1 MSKGNLFQG
10 QGRGKVGD
18 VVFTVRNGE
27 QIARVR
33 NRHPYNPRSPRQ
45 LMQRAIMTTIS
56 MAYSAGK
63 NIFDHSFQGKSVGD
77 ACNNYFMKRN
87 AVLLRSQ
94 IASQLSLDPRV
105 ATACC
110 VNYNP
115 ICPVPNAY
123 FVSEGSL
130 ENNMRVDFG
139 RHGNDYD
146 DFVASYVGNDPL
158 TGSLGDFVTRNFTPD
173 DIFTMVAFV
182 ITSQQPSDA
191 VFYCGQ
197 NNPSPM
203 QGYELQYC
211 VMPCRFGFIR
221 FAVKESAFSSTKV
234 INTTGENQ
242 ATWGDIFEITDSEG
256 DVLKLDD
263 DTINTIMGGALID
276 GFAIGDFI
284 PARPMF
290 HTQDFHGLGSVA
302 LIRSRRNQDLRSTEY
317 MVNANNYGREAGAT
331 YTVNGSWGMTAPL
344 VLTGWQKAVAS
355 IADSDLILEGGDG
368 E

>member
-94 IASQLSLDPRV
+94 IAAQLSMDSRL

-139 RHGNDYD
+139 RHGNDYP
-146 DFVASYVGNDPL
+146 DFNASYVGNDAL
-158 TGSLGDFVTRNFTPD
+158 SGTLGDFVTRNFSPD
-173 DIFTMVAFV
+173 DLFTMVAFV
-182 ITSQQPSDA
+182 VTSQDRTDA
-191 VFYCGQ
+191 VFKTGPQ
-197 NNPSPM
+197 SIPSII
-203 QGYELQYC
+203 GYELQFC

-221 FAVKESAFSSTKV
+221 FAIKESAFSSTKV
-234 INTTGENQ
+234 IDATGENQ

-263 DTINTIMGGALID
+263 ETVNAIMGGSLID

-284 PARPMF
+284 PVRPLF
-290 HTQDFHGLGSVA
+290 HTQDYHGLGSVA
-302 LIRSRRNQDLRSTEY
+302 LIRSRINQDLRSTEY
-317 MVNANNYGREAGAT
+317 MITANNYGREEGSP
-331 YTVNGSWGMTAPL
+331 YTVNGSWGLTAPV
-344 VLTGWQKAVAS
+344 VLQGWQQAIAS

-368 E
+368 A